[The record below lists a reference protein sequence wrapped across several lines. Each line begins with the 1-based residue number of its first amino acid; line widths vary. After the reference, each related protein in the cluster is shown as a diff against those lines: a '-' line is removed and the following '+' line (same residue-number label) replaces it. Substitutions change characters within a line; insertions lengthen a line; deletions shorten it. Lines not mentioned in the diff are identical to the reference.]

1 MLTQSQRDR
10 IYETIP
16 TILAGETVTKIHG
29 DDIVAEP
36 GLPRMVVSVITEGVR
51 VHYSRDRIRY
61 RKTTTDGDISTDYW
75 YGQVDRAS
83 FSIVLEAYD
92 KDDLGNMGRDLYLY
106 LWESELGLSWDVDR
120 MRLSRIFEPTYL
132 PQIYDNRRGKSIYRL
147 VVDFWV
153 EYEFSWMEKAP
164 LIRKFNYLIQKDETA
179 EIRFSQGDEINS
191 YGMDVIIVKGD

>member
-36 GLPRMVVSVITEGVR
+36 ELPRMVISVITEGVR

-61 RKTTTDGDISTDYW
+61 RKTTTDEDISTDYW

-92 KDDLGNMGRDLYLY
+92 KDDLGNMGRDL
-106 LWESELGLSWDVDR
+106 
-120 MRLSRIFEPTYL
+120 
-132 PQIYDNRRGKSIYRL
+132 
-147 VVDFWV
+147 
-153 EYEFSWMEKAP
+153 
-164 LIRKFNYLIQKDETA
+164 
-179 EIRFSQGDEINS
+179 
-191 YGMDVIIVKGD
+191 